1 MRLRWR
7 RGVKIRRLI
16 SLYHPFHVFV
26 FMYIDVVCICI
37 CVWDCV
43 FVYLF
48 FKANIASQDNQVTS
62 NHASLA
68 ALCLAGLYPLDPLCL
83 FHHCHCHRHHPLEHR
98 DCEHHRFPQLEL
110 LSNFS
115 ALSVISKQGDSMS
128 PVSTQLFLLPHQFCN
143 FNLLKPTIAQSN

>member
-7 RGVKIRRLI
+7 EGSQNQTTDFTVHHL
-16 SLYHPFHVFV
+16 FHVFV
-26 FMYIDVVCICI
+26 FMFIDFVCICI

-62 NHASLA
+62 NHASVA

-98 DCEHHRFPQLEL
+98 DCEHHRFPQSEL
-110 LSNFS
+110 FCSLSDFKARRLNEPGQHT
-115 ALSVISKQGDSMS
+115 ALSVASSI
-128 PVSTQLFLLPHQFCN
+128 LQFQFIETNNC
-143 FNLLKPTIAQSN
+143 TI